1 MKKTP
6 ENIIILQVRTKYYDQ
21 MMYSSWDMVRDRRG
35 HVVCGKLTFIAIKK

>member
-21 MMYSSWDMVRDRRG
+21 MMYSSWDLVRDRRTEKVTYWG
-35 HVVCGKLTFIAIKK
+35 GCPT